1 MLLYQALVTLLTCSD
16 FCVVTRGQ
24 TVVLA
29 FLQVL
34 QNGRKKNAFPR
45 RILAIIRIISRL
57 LIHNYGDKEVIFI
70 CGNCSVFQKEPCVTL
85 EEELPPITMKTLQ

>member
-1 MLLYQALVTLLTCSD
+1 MLLYQALDTLLTCLD

-45 RILAIIRIISRL
+45 ILVIIRITSL
-57 LIHNYGDKEVIFI
+57 LLNHNYGDKEVIFI
-70 CGNCSVFQKEPCVTL
+70 YGNYSVLQKEPCVTL
-85 EEELPPITMKTLQ
+85 EEELPPITMKILQ